1 MIYTQFNA
9 KIQTL
14 RSNNGKEYFNQT
26 FHLIF
31 EKRFSFINFFV
42 PKHHNN
48 LKLILA
54 CHLHNKSLPPNQHT
68 HLELEIEPEI
78 EPKIEPLPNR
88 IQEKGRITLSH
99 SRSIQSGIYWS
110 KKPYMIKLLTHSGY

>member
-31 EKRFSFINFFV
+31 GKRFSFINFFV

-54 CHLHNKSLPPNQHT
+54 CHLHNKSLPPNQHI

-88 IQEKGRITLSH
+88 IQEKEGEDHTFSLKV
-99 SRSIQSGIYWS
+99 YS
-110 KKPYMIKLLTHSGY
+110 KWNLLVQEALHDQAEFFIR